1 MGSSHR
7 AHCQCGFATN
17 VTVGGGKYTFKED
30 SQFPYYCGS
39 CGIVSVNIAK
49 LKIDDQPH
57 CPKCGG
63 AEVHQYGKAPVS
75 ISFIE
80 LPPLSLTSHVANQ
93 LAERSAKIG
102 IRLPFGRVREV
113 KPKKTVR
120 MPVTTVADGKSQAFQ
135 WGDFNAFA
143 LDNLCPLREADPHF

>member
-7 AHCQCGFATN
+7 AHCQCGFDTN

-49 LKIDDQPH
+49 LKIDDQPP

-63 AEVHQYGKAPVS
+63 ADVHQYGKHPVS
-75 ISFIE
+75 IPVAEPQPASRWDATKKW
-80 LPPLSLTSHVANQ
+80 LTNYPTA
-93 LAERSAKIG
+93 
-102 IRLPFGRVREV
+102 P
-113 KPKKTVR
+113 TVSVNR
-120 MPVTTVADGKSQAFQ
+120 RALQ
-135 WGDFNAFA
+135 WGAWETNE
-143 LDNLCPLREADPHF
+143 LDNLCPACKKMTLVFSVVSVMFD